1 LCGCNKKKEIKIPE
15 VTVFKVRNEEY
26 RQVWTLVGETISDPK
41 VDLLARVKGFLV
53 KRDFKQGAFV
63 KKGEPLFQI
72 EKDQYIANVNKAK
85 AQLAIKEALLKNA
98 MIVYKRSVF
107 LKEKDTISQA
117 ELDKDT
123 ANKDSAIGERDAAN
137 ASLREAQLELDYT
150 DIKAPFDGRIGLA
163 KYNVGNVIGP
173 DSGIL
178 ATVVSLDPMKV
189 EFSVNEA
196 DFLYA
201 QEQAIIKK
209 TPLMKLLSKLDLRL
223 ILSNGTEYP
232 HSGEIYFWDNSVN
245 ASTGTILM
253 RAKFDN
259 HDFLLHPGQYVK
271 VRIQSSFPKKGLVIP
286 QVAVQSAL
294 GGKFVMV
301 VNKDN
306 IIEIKDIALGY
317 KFLDKVVIK
326 KGLNVGDRVVT
337 QGIQKVRRGMTVTP
351 IFDSPLIE
359 DPGEMETVSKEKAA
373 SDLKSSSQ
381 TFGDKKTH

>member
-1 LCGCNKKKEIKIPE
+1 
-15 VTVFKVRNEEY
+15 
-26 RQVWTLVGETISDPK
+26 
-41 VDLLARVKGFLV
+41 
-53 KRDFKQGAFV
+53 
-63 KKGEPLFQI
+63 
-72 EKDQYIANVNKAK
+72 
-85 AQLAIKEALLKNA
+85 
-98 MIVYKRSVF
+98 
-107 LKEKDTISQA
+107 
-117 ELDKDT
+117 
-123 ANKDSAIGERDAAN
+123 
-137 ASLREAQLELDYT
+137 
-150 DIKAPFDGRIGLA
+150 
-163 KYNVGNVIGP
+163 
-173 DSGIL
+173 
-178 ATVVSLDPMKV
+178 
-189 EFSVNEA
+189 
-196 DFLYA
+196 
-201 QEQAIIKK
+201 
-209 TPLMKLLSKLDLRL
+209 
-223 ILSNGTEYP
+223 
-232 HSGEIYFWDNSVN
+232 
-245 ASTGTILM
+245 M